1 MRTVTKKN
9 KLEVWPLDNECHSLK
24 IGDTE
29 IFTFDLSNGWYIS
42 QFLIDSMKPINEIQ
56 ITIRKKE
63 EVVYE

>member
-1 MRTVTKKN
+1 MTIVTKN
-9 KLEVWPLDNECHSLK
+9 KLEVRPLDEECHRLK
-24 IGDTE
+24 IGDAE
-29 IFTFDLSNGWYIS
+29 IFNFDLSNGWYIS